1 MQNVYMTLVEK
12 EIYVGISIQ
21 PRDIEIPPSNP
32 FKHDLLER
40 RNNVVV
46 LTRIL
51 RTIDGPCTISV
62 DAEWGEGKTTFLKMW
77 NQHLKNQDFP
87 VIFFNAWETDYS
99 QDPFIALSDEIK
111 NALDE
116 YASPGWGP
124 KIDTFRRVTI
134 NVVKHAAPA
143 LIRLGTAGVLDI
155 NAITEQEI
163 GNALSSYAENRLSA
177 YRSMHTSIVEFRS
190 NLEDIAQSL
199 SEENSGQPLVII
211 IDELD
216 RCRPTYAIELLEA
229 AKHLFAADNVM
240 FIFGVNSRQLAHS
253 VRAIYGDSFDGEAY
267 LQRFF
272 HIRYRLPSFGTQN
285 LVTSNWHQ
293 LGLDDISEN
302 SNLASRQRD
311 INNAYLIF
319 HHFLRGRG
327 VSKRA
332 TLQMLQLFNL
342 IILSLEE
349 NAPFDGGVAATA
361 LLIRTL
367 NFDIYSKFLI
377 GQASDKEVADTLFES
392 TGTVSERGAPI
403 SRIAESILMISA
415 SRIFGE
421 LFPES
426 FDDDGFYRTELY
438 EQYLELRRL
447 ANPETA
453 EHANDLVQGFARLS
467 QQYPDFRDASRLIEM
482 TADDFK
488 QD

>member
-1 MQNVYMTLVEK
+1 M
-12 EIYVGISIQ
+12 GISIQ

-32 FKHDLLER
+32 FKYDLLER

-51 RTIDGPCTISV
+51 RTIDGPCTFSV

-87 VIFFNAWETDYS
+87 VIFFNAWETDYHR
-99 QDPFIALSDEIK
+99 PFHRLSDEIK

-116 YASPGWGP
+116 YESPGWGS
-124 KIDTFRRVTI
+124 KIKTFRHVTI

-199 SEENSGQPLVII
+199 SKENSGQPLVII

-253 VRAIYGDSFDGEAY
+253 VRSIYGDSFDGEAY

-272 HIRYRLPSFGTQN
+272 HIRYRLPVFQHTKFRDFQ
-285 LVTSNWHQ
+285 
-293 LGLDDISEN
+293 
-302 SNLASRQRD
+302 LAS
-311 INNAYLIF
+311 
-319 HHFLRGRG
+319 
-327 VSKRA
+327 
-332 TLQMLQLFNL
+332 
-342 IILSLEE
+342 
-349 NAPFDGGVAATA
+349 
-361 LLIRTL
+361 
-367 NFDIYSKFLI
+367 I
-377 GQASDKEVADTLFES
+377 GT
-392 TGTVSERGAPI
+392 R
-403 SRIAESILMISA
+403 
-415 SRIFGE
+415 
-421 LFPES
+421 
-426 FDDDGFYRTELY
+426 
-438 EQYLELRRL
+438 
-447 ANPETA
+447 
-453 EHANDLVQGFARLS
+453 
-467 QQYPDFRDASRLIEM
+467 
-482 TADDFK
+482 
-488 QD
+488 